1 MNINTFFLS
10 GVLYKEPQSM
20 HTASGEQS
28 TSFLLSQSF
37 KDKAGKRQYH
47 NYWIRSYGKQA
58 ENDQKYLKKGSIVS
72 VQGSL
77 IPWYNPDTEA
87 AGFYLNAEK
96 VQYLGE
102 IGGNG
107 HQEAQGVGGEQ
118 SPSAGIDEEWINAY
132 DRAPEAGQA
141 PFAPQR
147 RGK

>member
-10 GVLYKEPQSM
+10 GVLYKEPQSAQ
-20 HTASGEQS
+20 TSNGEQS
-28 TSFLLSQSF
+28 TSFQLSQSF

-77 IPWYNPDTEA
+77 IPWYNPNTKEN
-87 AGFYLNAEK
+87 GFYLNAEK

-102 IGGNG
+102 IGNKGG
-107 HQEAQGVGGEQ
+107 QEDQGATDEQAQA
-118 SPSAGIDEEWINAY
+118 SPVDQEWVNAY
-132 DRAPEAGQA
+132 DQAPEAGQ
-141 PFAPQR
+141 PQFAPKQR
-147 RGK
+147 TQ